1 MYVYIFIMVQLNT
14 KKISQQV
21 PQAADYTLYGAVDT
35 KGVFLINRLPF
46 LQQFDS
52 GKELNLP

>member
-1 MYVYIFIMVQLNT
+1 MYVYIIFIMVQLNT

-35 KGVFLINRLPF
+35 KGVFLINRPPF

-52 GKELNLP
+52 GK